1 MGALGWFVAGWAAS
15 KILGS
20 DDKNESENFYE
31 QYKKK
36 EAEKR
41 AEERERRIK
50 ELEDR
55 LKRLEDGERDDYR
68 HQDLRGW

>member
-1 MGALGWFVAGWAAS
+1 MSALGWFVAGWAAS

-20 DDKNESENFYE
+20 DNEKETESLYE

-36 EAEKR
+36 EAEER
-41 AEERERRIK
+41 AEERERRIM

-55 LKRLEDGERDDYR
+55 LKWLEDGERADY
-68 HQDLRGW
+68 

>member
-1 MGALGWFVAGWAAS
+1 MSALGWFVAGWAAS

-20 DDKNESENFYE
+20 DDEKETESLYE

-36 EAEKR
+36 EADEL
-41 AEERERRIK
+41 AEERERRVM

-55 LKRLEDGERDDYR
+55 LEWLEGGERDDY
-68 HQDLRGW
+68 